1 MTLAVR
7 TYQGDAPDTP
17 LVCRFDTAGG
27 TIGRGP
33 GNTMVLPD
41 AAKTISRVQ
50 ARIDWCEDG
59 WQLADLG
66 SNASRLNGRALA
78 GGRVARLADGD
89 CIEAGGYRL
98 DVSTL
103 QDRAAFDAPLGVH
116 DRGRAFANDALAD
129 GSVACADGISGG
141 FRATA
146 NAFAQDLLASGVL
159 STTRARLDDPLARA
173 AVLFAAPLPSAHFD
187 PLGAPLTDAR
197 TPPPRADGRAAFA
210 GSASDHVSPEQ
221 FAYAPQGAAA
231 AVFEG
236 GIPHDYDPLDDVA
249 GGVRVA
255 AHAVSAVYGSKSAD
269 AANVFGSAHSAH
281 DRHPLNAT
289 NASDAVRDPNAAHPV
304 SAAHSAHD
312 RHSLNATNASDAFR
326 ALDEAHEANATE
338 PARERNPVNAS
349 DAIRALNTAHAANP
363 PDSAHE
369 HKPVN
374 ATSAPNT
381 SSTPPNPDPTL
392 MALLDGL
399 GVDVSVMRERGSVE
413 FAHVAGAMLRTA
425 VRGTV
430 NVLLSRSVLKR
441 GMSVDTTL
449 LVQRGNNP
457 LKFFPDGD
465 AALAQMLRG
474 ANAGYLGEQ
483 AALEGAFDDIR
494 SHELAVLAAMRAAM
508 QHLLRRFDPAT
519 IATEDAPRR
528 WLDWLPGRRKAR
540 QWDRLVALH
549 GELAR
554 AGADDLHALCGSA
567 FNDAYE
573 RYADGCSARTPHGS
587 SHA

>member
-59 WQLADLG
+59 WRLADLG
-66 SNASRLNGRALA
+66 SNASRLNGRALV

-129 GSVACADGISGG
+129 GGVACADGMSGG

-236 GIPHDYDPLDDVA
+236 GIPHDYNPLDDVA

-255 AHAVSAVYGSKSAD
+255 AHAVSAVHGSKSAD
-269 AANVFGSAHSAH
+269 AVNVFDS
-281 DRHPLNAT
+281 
-289 NASDAVRDPNAAHPV
+289 
-304 SAAHSAHD
+304 AHSAHD
-312 RHSLNATNASDAFR
+312 RHSLNAINASDAVR

-338 PARERNPVNAS
+338 SARERNPVNATNPVNAS
-349 DAIRALNTAHAANP
+349 GAVRALNTAHAANP

-374 ATSAPNT
+374 ATSASNP

-392 MALLDGL
+392 IALLDGL

-573 RYADGCSARTPHGS
+573 RYADGCSARAPHGS